1 MLPTISITFGM
12 LNVSPTI
19 YSCWYDSCCYY
30 CCFCCLLFPRGLGGL
45 QSNVHLT
52 QQGLSPTITSHTHLS
67 MICVNGERLCTF
79 HHKLCSSKIESK
91 PYMCNPL
98 FKDPNRSTV
107 YQPVFTY
114 VGP

>member
-1 MLPTISITFGM
+1 MYLLQYILVGM
-12 LNVSPTI
+12 IFVVI
-19 YSCWYDSCCYY
+19 IVVFVVY
-30 CCFCCLLFPRGLGGL
+30 LFPGGLGGL
-45 QSNVHLT
+45 QCNVHLT

-67 MICVNGERLCTF
+67 MICVNGERLCKF
-79 HHKLCSSKIESK
+79 HDKLCSSKIESN